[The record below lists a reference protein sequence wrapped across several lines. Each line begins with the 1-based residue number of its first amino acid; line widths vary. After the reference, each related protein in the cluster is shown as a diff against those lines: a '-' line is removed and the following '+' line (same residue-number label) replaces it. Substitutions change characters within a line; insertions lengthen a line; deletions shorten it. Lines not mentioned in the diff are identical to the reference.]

1 MICYGAFTK
10 LKQLFTHS
18 LKNETNNDIII
29 IDLFR
34 GHQRITIG
42 SLILDH
48 HISTVLVVF
57 RGP

>member
-29 IDLFR
+29 IDLSG
-34 GHQRITIG
+34 GHQRITKG
-42 SLILDH
+42 H
-48 HISTVLVVF
+48 
-57 RGP
+57 